1 MNTRLRVLTLLFM
14 LFALVLIGRLF
25 YWQIIKGE
33 ELSLQAR
40 GQRKDGFTTSAPRG
54 DILASDGTWL
64 TATGQ
69 AWLVFAELK
78 KLEDKPSLIADKL
91 VQSWSDEEIGKDE
104 LLKEIDRIKSLLSRE
119 ELSWVILKNKISPET
134 KGTIE
139 ALGIKGI
146 GFEKQ
151 ETRVYPEGSSAAHL
165 IGFVGKDKDGQDIGY
180 GGLEGYYDFT
190 LTGKP
195 GYRSRETDARGSPI
209 HIGNSKEVPAIK
221 GVNLLTNIDKTL
233 QLIMDAKLKEG
244 VEKYGAISGSAVVLD
259 PKNGSVLGMSAY
271 PTYEPANYSKYTN
284 EHFRNP
290 VISTPFEPG
299 SIFKVLI
306 MAAGLDA
313 GVVSPDTVCD
323 ICDGPLK
330 IDKYTIGTW
339 NKEYHPN
346 STMTQVIVNSD
357 NVGMAYVG
365 RKIGADL
372 LYDYLYNFG
381 FGRNT
386 GVDLQGEATGS
397 LRKKGSWNIVDLA
410 TASFGQG
417 ITATPIQLVKAV
429 AAIANK
435 GVEVHPHVVNKL
447 VDGKWEMDIVAQ
459 KGERVISEKAASQI
473 TSMMAEAAS
482 GGESKWT
489 HQKGYRVAGK
499 TGTAQI
505 PIAGYYDA
513 EKTIASF
520 IGFAPHDNPRFVM
533 LVTLVEP
540 KSSQWASETAAPLW
554 YNIASDYFT
563 HFGIRPEN

>member
-1 MNTRLRVLTLLFM
+1 
-14 LFALVLIGRLF
+14 
-25 YWQIIKGE
+25 
-33 ELSLQAR
+33 
-40 GQRKDGFTTSAPRG
+40 
-54 DILASDGTWL
+54 
-64 TATGQ
+64 
-69 AWLVFAELK
+69 
-78 KLEDKPSLIADKL
+78 
-91 VQSWSDEEIGKDE
+91 
-104 LLKEIDRIKSLLSRE
+104 
-119 ELSWVILKNKISPET
+119 
-134 KGTIE
+134 
-139 ALGIKGI
+139 
-146 GFEKQ
+146 
-151 ETRVYPEGSSAAHL
+151 
-165 IGFVGKDKDGQDIGY
+165 
-180 GGLEGYYDFT
+180 
-190 LTGKP
+190 
-195 GYRSRETDARGSPI
+195 
-209 HIGNSKEVPAIK
+209 
-221 GVNLLTNIDKTL
+221 
-233 QLIMDAKLKEG
+233 
-244 VEKYGAISGSAVVLD
+244 
-259 PKNGSVLGMSAY
+259 
-271 PTYEPANYSKYTN
+271 
-284 EHFRNP
+284 
-290 VISTPFEPG
+290 
-299 SIFKVLI
+299 
-306 MAAGLDA
+306 
-313 GVVSPDTVCD
+313 VVSPDTMCD

-533 LVTLVEP
+533 LVTLIEP